1 MWVVRFDPS
10 AKARLF
16 GARVRGKVDRMKLSP
31 FAALVCLGVVSVAAC
46 REEEPFDTDPIQP
59 DGGTSS
65 EGGTSKT
72 DSGTQPTDGGTRPD
86 ASDGGTTPAGRQLTA
101 GEIEI
106 LSTLADGTIVFRR
119 YAAKVSLEAIAPTG
133 GAPTVIAPDLVLE
146 GEDTDDVV
154 VVIGGAVGL
163 WTGVNA
169 DTGIGKLSIW
179 TKANGLKEAAAQ
191 SPIYEVDASNDGA
204 RVAFVRQMGADLQL
218 VTAPSTLAGQPT
230 VVQDALGDGSQA
242 NPCPAFYTFVAQNLF
257 TSTCTGAGITATARR
272 TDPAG
277 AQVQI
282 DTGLAP
288 YFLSVSANGDKVF
301 SAKRITAGGTG
312 GAAAVYNVGATVTE
326 VAIEAAGVAEGSI
339 SRDGTTVVYRTRLGA
354 LKKAATAAPVN
365 ATELAAN
372 GSLMGILATSPDSK
386 AVLSHKLAPGGDFGG
401 LYDLQLSG
409 TATPAAPTTLVAT
422 ATAIEF
428 GFSLGSKYAFW
439 VPNPAMPQVKAR
451 AAAGGGA
458 DIDLGAAQVFLGKI
472 DGSDKIVLGENERE
486 ITVDGRKVSVVDF
499 KLRDPAAPASSVV
512 LAQGAEVGGLVM
524 PGGKQLLYTEAA
536 KGLFIRDI
544 P

>member
-1 MWVVRFDPS
+1 
-10 AKARLF
+10 
-16 GARVRGKVDRMKLSP
+16 MKLSP
-31 FAALVCLGVVSVAAC
+31 FAVLVCLGVVSVAAC

-65 EGGTSKT
+65 DGGTSKT
-72 DSGTQPTDGGTRPD
+72 DSGTKPGDGGTSPD
-86 ASDGGTTPAGRQLTA
+86 ASDGGNTPAGRQLTA

-119 YAAKVSLEAIAPTG
+119 YAAKVSLEAVAPTG

-163 WTGVNA
+163 WTGVE
-169 DTGIGKLSIW
+169 
-179 TKANGLKEAAAQ
+179 ANGLKEAAAQ
-191 SPIYEVDASNDGA
+191 SPIYEVDASNDGS
-204 RVAFVRQMGADLQL
+204 RVAFVRQMGAALQL

-257 TSTCTGAGITATARR
+257 TSTCTGTGITATARR

-288 YFLSVSANGDKVF
+288 FFLSVSANGDKVF

-312 GAAAVYNVGATVTE
+312 GAAAIYNVGATVTE

-339 SRDGTTVVYRTRLGA
+339 SPDGTTVVYRTRLGA

-372 GSLMGILATSPDSK
+372 GSLMGILATAPDYK

-409 TATPAAPTTLVAT
+409 TAAPAAPTTLVAT

-472 DGSDKIVLGENERE
+472 DGSDKVVLGENERE

-499 KLRDPAAPASSVV
+499 KLRDPAAPATSVM

-524 PGGKQLLYTEAA
+524 PGGKQIIYTEAA